1 MKKKSIVIVPRSEIV
16 FSDRTV
22 KVKRALSLSQ
32 LQKRRRLLSLYQ
44 LEESAI
50 LYRTVTVPI
59 KNGVLEKK
67 SPWEGI
73 GGTLYGIIVHVDN
86 LREAVKNVL
95 ADFVR

>member
-1 MKKKSIVIVPRSEIV
+1 MKKKSIAIVPRSNIV

-50 LYRTVTVPI
+50 LDRTVTVPI
-59 KNGVLEKK
+59 TNGVLEK
-67 SPWEGI
+67 SPWEVL
-73 GGTLYGIIVHVDN
+73 GGTL
-86 LREAVKNVL
+86 
-95 ADFVR
+95 